1 MLRECR
7 NPQRPEQATLLIVQD
22 EPFKSIIWTS
32 RVSSVDMGTFDYGS
46 PSLPRSSPTAE
57 TANSSAGLWAASL
70 PSRARRRSSAHIS
83 YIIRESVPWRKS
95 ANRMLRFVIRVVILW
110 IGRSHPGE
118 GAQGIAVTETP
129 GACVEL
135 RLRVVLVCRNVN
147 EERGRGLRVLRPLFR
162 VTAHRLREWRYP
174 VFYDFALSRGH
185 LRSQEWHHG
194 RHARGGTGK

>member
-1 MLRECR
+1 M
-7 NPQRPEQATLLIVQD
+7 
-22 EPFKSIIWTS
+22 
-32 RVSSVDMGTFDYGS
+32 S
-46 PSLPRSSPTAE
+46 PSRASSGQVESLRWIWGPSTTDLLRCREAHPPPKQL
-57 TANSSAGLWAASL
+57 TQAQDWAASL

-110 IGRSHPGE
+110 IGRSHPDA

-147 EERGRGLRVLRPLFR
+147 EERGRGLRVLRPLFQ

-185 LRSQEWHHG
+185 LRSQKWHHG